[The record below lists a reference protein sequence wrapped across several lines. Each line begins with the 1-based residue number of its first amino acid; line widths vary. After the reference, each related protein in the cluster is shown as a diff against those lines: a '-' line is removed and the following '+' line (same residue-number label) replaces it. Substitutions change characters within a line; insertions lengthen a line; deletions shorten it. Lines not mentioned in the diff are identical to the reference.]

1 MPDNAKQSSAKKPLV
16 VPKTDVSQ
24 DNDKSTRSFV
34 YYMIALIALIV
45 IAGGV
50 LVYWLAG
57 NFVTQTNK
65 NKAQDKTIAL
75 LEQKKRDLA
84 ELAPNYDAIV
94 APTANG
100 KSQKDAILSALPDND
115 GFKELIAMIEKM
127 GQQSGVLI
135 PSVSRSGAAS
145 TTADTLQAALPYQ
158 VSISIGGTFAQ
169 VQDFIKKTENSARVM
184 DFVTLNIGGSTK
196 SGPVTASATFTVYY
210 QLPANINPTEKELE
224 WKEKTSQLL

>member
-1 MPDNAKQSSAKKPLV
+1 MPDKPQQTPAKKPLV

-24 DNDKSTRSFV
+24 DNDKSTRRFV
-34 YYMIALIALIV
+34 YYMIALIALIA

-65 NKAQDKTIAL
+65 NKAQDKTIGL
-75 LEQKKRDLA
+75 LEQKKLDLI
-84 ELAPNYDAIV
+84 ELMPNYDAIV

-100 KSQKDAILSALPDND
+100 RSQKDVILSALPDND
-115 GFKELIAMIEKM
+115 GYKELIAMIEKM

-135 PSVSRSGAAS
+135 PSVSRAATAGS
-145 TTADTLQAALPYQ
+145 TAATQQAGAALPYQ
-158 VSISIGGTFAQ
+158 VSVSINGTFAQ

-184 DFVTLNIGGSTK
+184 DFVTLNITGSTK

-210 QLPANINPTEKELE
+210 QLPANINPTEKGLE
-224 WKEKTSQLL
+224 

>member
-1 MPDNAKQSSAKKPLV
+1 MPDKTQQPLAKKPLV
-16 VPKTDVSQ
+16 VPNTDVSE
-24 DNDKSTRSFV
+24 DNDKSTRRFV

-65 NKAQDKTIAL
+65 NKAQDKTIGL
-75 LEQKKRDLA
+75 LEQKKLDLSK
-84 ELAPNYDAIV
+84 LQPNYEAII
-94 APTANG
+94 APVNNG
-100 KSQKDAILSALPDND
+100 RSQKDVILSAQPDND
-115 GFKELIAMIEKM
+115 GYKELIAMIEKM

-135 PSVSRSGAAS
+135 PSVSRSVAAS
-145 TTADTLQAALPYQ
+145 PTASAGQTTAATPYQ
-158 VSISIGGTFAQ
+158 VSVSIDGTFAQ

-184 DFVTLNIGGSTK
+184 DFVTLSISGSTK

-210 QLPANINPTEKELE
+210 QLPANINPTEKGLE
-224 WKEKTSQLL
+224 

>member
-1 MPDNAKQSSAKKPLV
+1 MPDNAKQSSAKKPLL

-24 DNDKSTRSFV
+24 DNDKSTRRFV

-50 LVYWLAG
+50 LVYWLG
-57 NFVTQTNK
+57 GKFVTQTNK
-65 NKAQDKTIAL
+65 NKAQDKTIGL

-84 ELAPNYDAIV
+84 ELLPNYDAII

-100 KSQKDAILSALPDND
+100 RSQKDAILSAQPDND
-115 GFKELIAMIEKM
+115 GYKELIAMIEKM

-135 PSVSRSGAAS
+135 PSVSRSGAATA
-145 TTADTLQAALPYQ
+145 TTTTTQASAALPYQ
-158 VSISIGGTFAQ
+158 ISVTIDGTFAQ

-184 DFVTLNIGGSTK
+184 DFVTLNIAGSTK
-196 SGPVTASATFTVYY
+196 SGLVTASATFTVYY
-210 QLPANINPTEKELE
+210 QLPANINPTEKGLE
-224 WKEKTSQLL
+224 

>member
-224 WKEKTSQLL
+224 

>member
-1 MPDNAKQSSAKKPLV
+1 MPDKPQQPSAKKPLV
-16 VPKTDVSQ
+16 IPKTDVSQ
-24 DNDKSTRSFV
+24 DNDKSTRRFV

-65 NKAQDKTIAL
+65 NKAQDKTITL
-75 LEQKKRDLA
+75 LEQKKLDLA
-84 ELAPNYDAIV
+84 ELLPNYDAII
-94 APTANG
+94 APTNNG
-100 KSQKDAILSALPDND
+100 RSQKDAILSALPDND

-145 TTADTLQAALPYQ
+145 AAAAADQTVAALPYQ

-184 DFVTLNIGGSTK
+184 DFVTLNIAGSTK

-210 QLPANINPTEKELE
+210 QLPANINPTEKGLE
-224 WKEKTSQLL
+224 

>member
-1 MPDNAKQSSAKKPLV
+1 MPDKTQQPLAKKPLV
-16 VPKTDVSQ
+16 VPNTDISE
-24 DNDKSTRSFV
+24 DNDKSTRRFV

-65 NKAQDKTIAL
+65 NKAQDKTIGL
-75 LEQKKRDLA
+75 LEQKKLDLSK
-84 ELAPNYDAIV
+84 LQPNYEAII
-94 APTANG
+94 APVNNG
-100 KSQKDAILSALPDND
+100 RSQKDVILSAQPDND
-115 GFKELIAMIEKM
+115 GYKELIAMIEKM

-135 PSVSRSGAAS
+135 PSVSRSVAAS
-145 TTADTLQAALPYQ
+145 PTASAGQTTAATPYQ
-158 VSISIGGTFAQ
+158 VSVSIDGTFAQ

-184 DFVTLNIGGSTK
+184 DFVTLSISGSTK

-210 QLPANINPTEKELE
+210 QLPANINPTEKGLE
-224 WKEKTSQLL
+224 